1 MIYIEVFKEINLTKD
16 KYKIS
21 NLLNQLLEIK
31 PDENY
36 IEDLK
41 ELTNKVREV
50 KIDAI
55 GLLSRYNNKELEDFF
70 INKTESEN
78 DNFVVCRC
86 IRGLHLNGSEKSA
99 IFLLDLY
106 KKTKSL
112 DIKSEIIYA
121 LRIIN
126 TRNAISEQVKTQIN
140 KLIGN
145 EYPFFHGYWTDL
157 KKAEKTTKENWIQVA
172 EKQLRQ
178 NNLNLLFIENE
189 KYDLHI
195 GIEKMN
201 KDFIRY
207 INVYCIPKNHK
218 STFSKYYTPAEFYV
232 SENRLFDS
240 LFEKTK
246 TMRPDNYVTEV
257 ISLVNKELLP
267 KLVGRVEM
275 IENLG
280 KMKFEDFKLR
290 ENEIFDTLYGT
301 NWDFVISRQLT
312 ESIDIFR
319 NNPDKNKFIDF
330 VIEKWIKQGK
340 EYFSILDYLENQKNS
355 R

>member
-157 KKAEKTTKENWIQVA
+157 KKAEKTTKENWVQVA

-178 NNLNLLFIENE
+178 NNLNLLFVENE

-195 GIEKMN
+195 GIEKMTS
-201 KDFIRY
+201 DLLTSRHYPFSHI
-207 INVYCIPKNHK
+207 YCSFNLESLQHLSELEPGVDLCLLM
-218 STFSKYYTPAEFYV
+218 STLEQK
-232 SENRLFDS
+232 
-240 LFEKTK
+240 
-246 TMRPDNYVTEV
+246 
-257 ISLVNKELLP
+257 I
-267 KLVGRVEM
+267 KLG
-275 IENLG
+275 LQT
-280 KMKFEDFKLR
+280 D
-290 ENEIFDTLYGT
+290 Y
-301 NWDFVISRQLT
+301 
-312 ESIDIFR
+312 
-319 NNPDKNKFIDF
+319 
-330 VIEKWIKQGK
+330 IKQT
-340 EYFSILDYLENQKNS
+340 ILHQICLIKT
-355 R
+355 